1 MDIVNPSILSGFM
14 ELLPDEQ
21 KLFDEI
27 KLTIEKN
34 FIKYGFVNLDTP
46 LIEKEEILLSKGG
59 GETSKQIYRID
70 KESTPQALRFDLT
83 VSLARYVAM
92 HANELNFPFRR
103 YQIGKVYRGER
114 NQKGRYRE
122 FYQCDIDIIG
132 NEKLDII
139 NDGEIPS
146 VIYNIF
152 SDLGLGEVT
161 FRVNNRKLLNGYLES
176 ISVSDFESIMR
187 TIDKLPKIGIEK
199 TKLEL
204 EKFGLNSLQITQI
217 FDFINLTELENTEI
231 LDKLLKIEISNDSY
245 SEGLGELVK
254 VYEYMKMFGIPE
266 KNIKIDLT
274 ITRGLDY
281 YTGTVFETF
290 LNGYESIGSV
300 CSGGR
305 YDNLASNFTKQKYP
319 GIGLSIGLTRLF
331 YQLNESKL
339 LKKQEKTVSHNI
351 LVIPMNEEVLDYS
364 IEVVNLLRNNDINS
378 QIYLETVKTKKKF
391 NYADKMGIKNAIII
405 GETEK
410 QNNTVSLK
418 NFDNGNQE
426 ELKLENLVEILNGGK
441 YEN

>member
-1 MDIVNPSILSGFM
+1 LSGFM